1 MKILSYISIR
11 VSQIYDVCVIG
22 LGIAGLTACLYLL
35 RQNVSVVAIGR
46 EVGGQLMKIPLI
58 ENYPGTGPVRG
69 SEIIDKILK
78 ELMKYG
84 FRFIIDEV
92 TQVDR
97 EGEIFRID
105 TRQGRSY
112 YARSVICASGRSP
125 VKLGVEGEDKY
136 FGRGV
141 SYCVICDAPLY
152 RGKKV
157 LYVSGPEPHLEM
169 SITTLASTCS
179 KVYWIPKTRSKIVDK
194 ILENY
199 REKIEL
205 LENAKVIK
213 IEGDLK
219 VRKVVIE
226 QEGKIIEIDVDG
238 VFIELGYKIDTSY
251 IANLV
256 KLNERGEIIIDE
268 KCRTSMEGIFA
279 AGDVTSL
286 PYKQAIIAA
295 GQGATA
301 ALSALD
307 YLSKKYGV
315 SVKRVDWKI

>member
-1 MKILSYISIR
+1 M
-11 VSQIYDVCVIG
+11 SQIYDVCVIG

-35 RQNVSVVAIGR
+35 RQNVSIIAIGR
-46 EVGGQLMKIPLI
+46 EIGGQLMRIPLI
-58 ENYPGTGPVRG
+58 ENYPGTGPVKG

-84 FRFIIDEV
+84 FRFVIDEV
-92 TQVDR
+92 AKVSR
-97 EGEIFRID
+97 EGEIFKIE

-112 YARSVICASGRSP
+112 YARAVVCASGRSP
-125 VKLGVEGEDKY
+125 IKLGVEGEDKY
-136 FGRGV
+136 LGRGV

-157 LYVSGPEPHLEM
+157 LYISGPEPHLEM
-169 SITTLASTCS
+169 SITALASICN
-179 KVYWIPKTRSKIVDK
+179 KVYWIPTIRSESIGK
-194 ILENY
+194 ILEKY
-199 REKIEL
+199 KEKIEL
-205 LENAKVIK
+205 LENAKLIK

-219 VRKVVIE
+219 VRKAVIE
-226 QEGKIIEIDVDG
+226 KDGEIIELEIDG
-238 VFIELGYKIDTSY
+238 VFIELGYRIDTSY
-251 IANLV
+251 ISHLV
-256 KLNERGEIIIDE
+256 KINERGEIVIDE

-286 PYKQAIIAA
+286 PYKQAVIAA

-307 YLSKKYGV
+307 YLSRKYGV
-315 SVKRVDWKI
+315 HVRKVDWKI